1 MAVEKMKEDSPYWT
15 WGLGF
20 KINFPVSSQD
30 ILYSAKTVRHRA
42 AIIDGA
48 TTLLCIPAKNKPI
61 RVIQLIVK
69 NGWFQ
74 SDVKNDTFCVSGSIN
89 QFQAPVAVQTDTTIK
104 ITDEEKNESHK
115 QYNLTQIKMYLF
127 SAATLKHLFLFS
139 LLREE
144 KLLIGKQK

>member
-74 SDVKNDTFCVSGSIN
+74 SDVKNDT
-89 QFQAPVAVQTDTTIK
+89 
-104 ITDEEKNESHK
+104 
-115 QYNLTQIKMYLF
+115 
-127 SAATLKHLFLFS
+127 
-139 LLREE
+139 
-144 KLLIGKQK
+144 